1 MKIYKGIKYA
11 DAVRFA
17 RPIQADNLNSIDDV
31 ETEIKICPQNPSRL
45 DGVIGRSGYSEL
57 QSEDCLRLAV
67 YTPSTDGCHPV
78 LVWIHGGAY
87 LTGSALYDIYDAS
100 RLAEEGN
107 IVVVSISYRL
117 GAFGFLC
124 DPEHGIE
131 NLGIEDQVCALRWIR
146 DNIRLFG
153 GNPQDVTVM
162 GQSAG
167 AYSILHHIATIT
179 EPLFSKAI
187 VASAPYSSVSRKTVQ
202 RNTKAFYGTL
212 GEDPAECS
220 VEKIL
225 EAQNV
230 VASKGF
236 GGMPFSAIC
245 DGVLSP
251 DPVTPG
257 LKAAMFWCQKDDAL
271 PFVPFRFLA
280 KPVTDL
286 LFYKPMLRYA
296 SHLSSKGISTS
307 CCVRDW
313 RHGKS
318 EFGAVHCMELPL
330 LFGNYGTWKDAP
342 FMQGVTLDEY
352 EAQSRVL
359 RNELYSFIRNSCNMA
374 CL

>member
-1 MKIYKGIKYA
+1 MKVYKGIKYA
-11 DAVRFA
+11 DAARFA
-17 RPIQADNLNSIDDV
+17 KPLQAAKLNSLDAV
-31 ETEIKICPQNPSRL
+31 ETAVKICPQNPSRL
-45 DGVIGRSGYSEL
+45 DRVIGRSGYSEP

-124 DPEHGIE
+124 DPDRGIE
-131 NLGIEDQVCALRWIR
+131 NLGIEDQICALRWVR

-167 AYSILHHIATIT
+167 AYSILHHIASAT

-187 VASAPYSSVSRKTVQ
+187 VASAPYSSVSKKTVQ
-202 RNTKAFYGTL
+202 RNTKAFYGAL
-212 GEDPAECS
+212 GENPAECR

-225 EAQNV
+225 EAQKE
-230 VASKGF
+230 VASKGL

-245 DGVLSP
+245 DELLRPGRII
-251 DPVTPG
+251 PG
-257 LKAAMFWCQKDDAL
+257 LKAAKFWCQKDDAL
-271 PFVPFRFLA
+271 PFVPFRFLTKLA
-280 KPVTDL
+280 TDM
-286 LFYKPMLRYA
+286 LFCKPMRKY
-296 SHLSSKGISTS
+296 SSYLSSKGVRTS

-313 RHGKS
+313 RHGES

-330 LFGNYGTWKDAP
+330 LFGDYGIWKDAP
-342 FMQGVTLDEY
+342 FMQGVSLDEY
-352 EAQSRVL
+352 EAQSRIL
-359 RNELYSFIRNSCNMA
+359 RSELYSFIRNQ
-374 CL
+374 